1 VSPCCREQQLREPRH
16 SDAATI
22 ERWLLTCG
30 FQVRK
35 ICDGRIPP
43 LQEELP
49 ADFGAMQKLIEC
61 VPNFSEGRDQNII
74 RQISDAIESVDGV
87 SLLDVDPGAST
98 NRTVVTFVGSP
109 DAAVEAAF
117 RAIKK
122 AGELIDMRKQKGAH
136 PRMGA
141 TDVCPFIPVSN
152 VSWDEAIAC
161 ANRLGQRVGD
171 ELKIPVYLYE
181 KAAKNEPRSNLSVI
195 RAGEYEGFFEKI
207 KQPEWKPDF
216 GPEVFNEKSGA
227 TVIGVRDFLVAYNV
241 NLNTKSVRRANSVAF
256 DVREQGRVKTEDGTL
271 SGKPV
276 LDANGEPIRI
286 PGMLKHVKAIGW
298 FVKEYGIAQVSMN
311 LTNIEETP
319 LHAAFDACCESAAR
333 RGLRVTGS
341 EIVGMVPKKCLVDAG
356 RYFLRRQKWSE
367 GVSDEELIDIAIR
380 SMGLSELKPFDP
392 KEKVIEFKIESA
404 EPKRSLAKMNLR
416 EFCNETLS
424 DSPAPGG
431 GSVAALMGALGA
443 SLGGMVA
450 NLSAGKRGCD
460 DKLEYFSNWAV
471 KAQQLKD
478 ELLALVDEDTAAFN
492 KVMDGFALAKESA
505 EEKAARAAAI
515 EEATKYA
522 AEVPLKVM
530 ETASKS
536 YELLAE
542 MAEKGNPAS
551 VSDVGVGALATHA
564 CIEGA
569 ALNVR
574 INLAQLKDQKFKAE
588 LADRM
593 RKASAHSETRFKEI
607 SQLVESKLG

>member
-1 VSPCCREQQLREPRH
+1 
-16 SDAATI
+16 
-22 ERWLLTCG
+22 
-30 FQVRK
+30 
-35 ICDGRIPP
+35 
-43 LQEELP
+43 
-49 ADFGAMQKLIEC
+49 MQKLIEC

-74 RQISDAIESVDGV
+74 QQITDVIASVDGV

-98 NRTVVTFVGSP
+98 NRTVVTLIGNP

-122 AGELIDMRKQKGAH
+122 ATELIDMRKHKGAH

-152 VSWDEAIAC
+152 VSWEEAIAC
-161 ANRLGQRVGD
+161 ANRLGKRIGD

-181 KAAKNEPRSNLSVI
+181 KAAKNKSRSNLSVI
-195 RAGEYEGFFEKI
+195 RTGEYEGFFEKI

-216 GPEVFNEKSGA
+216 GPDVFNERSGA

-241 NLNTKSVRRANSVAF
+241 NLNTRSVRRANSVAF
-256 DVREQGRVKTEDGTL
+256 DVREQGRVKTADGTP

-276 LDANGEPIRI
+276 LDASGEPIRI

-356 RYFLRRQKWSE
+356 RYFLRKQQWSE
-367 GVSDEELIDIAIR
+367 GASEEELIDVAIR

-392 KEKVIEFKIESA
+392 KEKVIEFKIEAA
-404 EPKRSLAKMNLR
+404 EPKDSLAKMNLR

-450 NLSAGKRGCD
+450 NLSAGKRGWD

-478 ELLALVDEDTAAFN
+478 ELLSLVDEDTAAFN
-492 KVMDGFALAKESA
+492 KVMDAFALSKEST
-505 EEKAARAAAI
+505 EEKAARVAAI
-515 EEATKYA
+515 EQATKSA

-542 MAEKGNPAS
+542 MADKGNPAS
-551 VSDVGVGALATHA
+551 VSDVGVGAIATRA
-564 CIEGA
+564 CIAGA

-574 INLAQLKDQKFKAE
+574 INLAQLKDEKFKASMIVR
-588 LADRM
+588 LQKLSAD
-593 RKASAHSETRFKEI
+593 SDVRFEKI
-607 SQLVESKLG
+607 IQAVEKNIG